1 MRLEQETQEK
11 TMKTGT
17 KIIVS
22 ITIGFG
28 AWLVAQAQR
37 TPPSTSPPSPP
48 SLPKNIPPPP
58 NFGFSKSNNGK
69 FQFVAAEYYS
79 LDAQKKW
86 FLYKQ
91 LVKVDT
97 TTGEAWVLQSSRDKG
112 GEFHNKWTPL
122 IE

>member
-1 MRLEQETQEK
+1 
-11 TMKTGT
+11 MKTGT

-22 ITIGFG
+22 IAVGLG
-28 AWLVAQAQR
+28 VWLVAQAQLAR
-37 TPPSTSPPSPP
+37 PPSAPPSPP
-48 SLPKNIPPPP
+48 SFPKNIPPPP
-58 NFGFSKSNNGK
+58 SFGVSKSDNGK

-79 LDAQKKW
+79 LDSQKKW

-97 TTGEAWVLQSSRDKG
+97 TTGEAWALQSSRDKG

>member
-1 MRLEQETQEK
+1 
-11 TMKTGT
+11 MKTGT

-22 ITIGFG
+22 IAVGLG
-28 AWLVAQAQR
+28 AWLVAQAQLAR
-37 TPPSTSPPSPP
+37 PSSAPPAPP

-58 NFGFSKSNNGK
+58 TFGISKSNNGK
-69 FQFVAAEYYS
+69 YQFVNAEYYS
-79 LDAQKKW
+79 LDTQKKW

-112 GEFHNKWTPL
+112 GAFHNKWAPL